1 MNFFEIAKTY
11 VFVVVIGIF
20 VGLLFVLRT
29 IHEEAIDTKSKLIQF
44 VIYGIGSS
52 MLITWIGYE
61 VFVFY
66 GLPQS
71 LSCAIGGGM
80 GFVGAETIAR
90 LVIKAFKKKAGIDE
104 GQ

>member
-1 MNFFEIAKTY
+1 MNFFDIAKTY
-11 VFVVVIGIF
+11 LFVLIIGIF

-29 IHEEAIDTKSKLIQF
+29 IQEEAIDTKGKLIQF

-71 LSCAIGGGM
+71 LACAIGGGM

-90 LVIKAFKKKAGIDE
+90 LVIRVFKKKAGLKEDE
-104 GQ
+104 